1 MSFNWLVSAFTFLS
15 SCDESRPFN
24 TELLIPQ
31 QETGGLSSRY
41 KFDLIRRVNKK
52 EYLWNIFIYLSVLCI
67 NAQTNS
73 CFIEFVKSSYFYIIN
88 QPNLCLRLWS
98 SNYTW
103 NFLHW
108 FVLKNN
114 IENLGFE
121 LSTWNCGQIY
131 WVWDRAGTC
140 ELRNRDTLAW
150 IYPLIYTENRDP
162 EKWIGTQKV

>member
-1 MSFNWLVSAFTFLS
+1 MCKKSKSPPFLYYVLACEFLLACFCIHISKLSWWMSTI
-15 SCDESRPFN
+15 

-31 QETGGLSSRY
+31 QETGGLSSRL
-41 KFDLIRRVNKK
+41 KVWFDQKSEQERTVVI
-52 EYLWNIFIYLSVLCI
+52 IYLSVLRI

-108 FVLKNN
+108 FVMKNN

-131 WVWDRAGTC
+131 LFGTGQGPANL
-140 ELRNRDTLAW
+140 ET
-150 IYPLIYTENRDP
+150 
-162 EKWIGTQKV
+162 GTHWREFTP